1 MPLASPQTRESKKQL
16 ARIVNVHLGLQVFWL
31 LALSFSYRFLFLS
44 FSNAQIAQAI
54 CLCALVF
61 SFLTARF
68 YRHHVGKLE
77 QHNLLLEAD
86 KEKVKREYATA
97 FLSSYVLWLICYLV
111 L

>member
-1 MPLASPQTRESKKQL
+1 MSLTSSQTSESKKQL
-16 ARIVNVHLGLQVFWL
+16 ARIVNVHLSLQVFWL
-31 LALSFSYRFLFLS
+31 FALSFSYHFVFLS
-44 FSNAQIAQAI
+44 FSNAQIAQSI

-77 QHNLLLEAD
+77 QHNLLVEAD

-97 FLSSYVLWLICYLV
+97 
-111 L
+111 